1 MSQMTLAGGAGNKVA
16 SVQGGRALLQAMA
29 GGGLTPRTAQ
39 KSDDYVQSILA
50 RRERGETLS
59 HEAKVHKMALI
70 LSDASDGIKRL
81 GVGMIG
87 PIQLKLRYQGITR
100 NVLIED
106 PVTPGTPVEYD
117 VWDDLGQAY
126 IMSGHEGEVRITPFE
141 GKRVPVRFFRIA
153 SRPAIR
159 KEDLI
164 YLRINAVE
172 QAQDETKQSILKQED
187 SRLMVMLQA
196 AVNDYAVRPDHI
208 VTPNHNVTETSGYFT
223 PASLYTAVA
232 QTDLHELQAARVLV
246 NPYDYRDFFRWDIN
260 TTGWAFKDRV
270 VAGETITTFGE
281 FQFQRSIIVP
291 QKTMF
296 LTPEPNFLGVFP
308 VLYSL
313 DVEENHNVEAF
324 WKGWVFDEMVSMAIL
339 NPRGIATVTKP

>member
-1 MSQMTLAGGAGNKVA
+1 MSLAVSALGGQIQK
-16 SVQGGRALLQAMA
+16 RA
-29 GGGLTPRTAQ
+29 T
-39 KSDDYVQSILA
+39 KSDDYVSKIMA
-50 RRERGETLS
+50 RRESGQTLT
-59 HEAKVHKMALI
+59 HEAKVQKMALI
-70 LSDASDGIKRL
+70 LSDDVNGIKRL

-100 NVLIED
+100 NILIED

-126 IMSGHEGEVRITPFE
+126 IMSGHDGEVRITPFE

-159 KEDLI
+159 KEDLL

-172 QAQDETKQSILKQED
+172 QAQDETKQAILKQED
-187 SRLMVMLQA
+187 ARLMVLLQA
-196 AVNDYAVRPDHI
+196 AVNDYATRPDHT

-223 PASLYTAVA
+223 PSSLYTAVA
-232 QTDLHELQAARVLV
+232 QTDMHELQSARILV

-270 VAGETITTFGE
+270 VAGETITSFGE

-324 WKGWVFDEMVSMAIL
+324 WKGWVFDEMVSMAVL

>member
-1 MSQMTLAGGAGNKVA
+1 MTAVA
-16 SVQGGRALLQAMA
+16 LA
-29 GGGLTPRTAQ
+29 GGGLRPRQAK
-39 KSDDYVQSILA
+39 KSDDYVAQMEA
-50 RRERGETLS
+50 RRENGHKLLT
-59 HEAKVHKMALI
+59 HEAKVDKMALI
-70 LSDASDGIKRL
+70 LSDEVSGIKRL

-126 IMSGHEGEVRITPFE
+126 VMSGHE

-159 KEDLI
+159 KEDLL

-172 QAQDETKQSILKQED
+172 QTQDETKQAILKQED
-187 SRLMVMLQA
+187 ARLMVLLQA
-196 AVNDYAVRPDHI
+196 AVNDYAVRADHI
-208 VTPNHNVTETSGYFT
+208 ITPNHNVTETSGYFT

-232 QTDLHELQAARVLV
+232 QTDMHELQSARILV
-246 NPYDYRDFFRWDIN
+246 NPYDYRDFFKWDIN

-281 FQFQRSIIVP
+281 FQIQRSIIVP
-291 QKTMF
+291 QKTIF

-339 NPRGIATVTKP
+339 NPRGIATITKP

>member
-1 MSQMTLAGGAGNKVA
+1 MST
-16 SVQGGRALLQAMA
+16 ALA
-29 GGGLTPRTAQ
+29 GGGLRPRTAT
-39 KSDDYVQSILA
+39 KSDDYVSMIMS
-50 RRERGETLS
+50 RRESGQKLS
-59 HEAKVHKMALI
+59 HQAKVDKMALI
-70 LSDASDGIKRL
+70 LQDENSGIKRL

-126 IMSGHEGEVRITPFE
+126 VMSGHEGEVRITPFE
-141 GKRVPVRFFRIA
+141 GKRVPVRFYRIA

-159 KEDLI
+159 KEDLL
-164 YLRINAVE
+164 YMRINAVE
-172 QAQDETKQSILKQED
+172 QAQDETKQAILKQED
-187 SRLMVMLQA
+187 QRLMTLLQA
-196 AVNDYAVRPDHI
+196 AVNDYATRADHV
-208 VTPNHNVTETSGYFT
+208 VTPNHNVTETSGYYT

-232 QTDLHELQAARVLV
+232 QTDMHELQAARLLV

-281 FQFQRSIIVP
+281 FQIQRSIICP
-291 QKTMF
+291 QKTMY

-339 NPRGIATVTKP
+339 NPRGIATITKP

>member
-1 MSQMTLAGGAGNKVA
+1 MSTALAPMGL
-16 SVQGGRALLQAMA
+16 GGRVA
-29 GGGLTPRTAQ
+29 R
-39 KSDDYVQSILA
+39 KSDDYAAQMTAKLESGQRL
-50 RRERGETLS
+50 T
-59 HEAKVHKMALI
+59 HEAKVRKMALV
-70 LSDASDGIKRL
+70 LSDEVNGIKRL

-87 PIQLKLRYQGITR
+87 PIQLKLRYQGIVR
-100 NVLIED
+100 NILIED

-117 VWDDLGQAY
+117 VWDDLGQSY

-141 GKRVPVRFFRIA
+141 GKRVPIRFFRIA

-159 KEDLI
+159 KEDLL

-172 QAQDETKQSILKQED
+172 QAQDETKQAILKQED
-187 SRLMVMLQA
+187 ARLMVLLQA
-196 AVNDYAVRPDHI
+196 AVNDYATRPDHI

-232 QTDLHELQAARVLV
+232 QTDMHELQSARILV